1 MARKNRMKW
10 TREKK
15 EDFILSGLIT
25 FCFVSL
31 VILALF
37 LTIALYSAERLRLQN
52 AVERAYGNIQAAI
65 AEGSSSIADAMKDE
79 NVLGFGVYTSLGNAI
94 YTWGDAYVRLPITS
108 FPDNHLDHD
117 SNTFYAYDSSTE
129 VIECIRYSAGS
140 VVIPSNLFMT
150 RSENPINFPTIIYIA
165 FDGSSYMGMMNVL
178 KAAAAI
184 GITLILFFYLVML
197 RVVNQNREFRN
208 TLSRQENL
216 VNLGQAARTLTHEI
230 KNPLSAIT
238 IQLALLKREAPG
250 NMKDDLAII
259 DHETKRLVM
268 LTNKV
273 SDFLR
278 NPLGQPERI
287 ELVSYLKA
295 LFPLFSVDIRWIEPD
310 FQRAMISFDSDRLRS
325 VLENLIKNAIEA
337 CPSDSID
344 VEVEV
349 SKDRKGFFHVFVRD
363 RGCGIESK
371 NSEKIFD
378 PFFTTKIHGSGIG
391 LSISQQFVKANG
403 GQLSLY
409 PRDGG
414 GTTAEVILKG
424 EREKGE

>member
-1 MARKNRMKW
+1 
-10 TREKK
+10 
-15 EDFILSGLIT
+15 
-25 FCFVSL
+25 
-31 VILALF
+31 
-37 LTIALYSAERLRLQN
+37 
-52 AVERAYGNIQAAI
+52 
-65 AEGSSSIADAMKDE
+65 
-79 NVLGFGVYTSLGNAI
+79 
-94 YTWGDAYVRLPITS
+94 
-108 FPDNHLDHD
+108 
-117 SNTFYAYDSSTE
+117 
-129 VIECIRYSAGS
+129 
-140 VVIPSNLFMT
+140 
-150 RSENPINFPTIIYIA
+150 
-165 FDGSSYMGMMNVL
+165 
-178 KAAAAI
+178 
-184 GITLILFFYLVML
+184 
-197 RVVNQNREFRN
+197 
-208 TLSRQENL
+208 
-216 VNLGQAARTLTHEI
+216 
-230 KNPLSAIT
+230 
-238 IQLALLKREAPG
+238 
-250 NMKDDLAII
+250 MKDDLAII

-337 CPSDSID
+337 CPPDSID